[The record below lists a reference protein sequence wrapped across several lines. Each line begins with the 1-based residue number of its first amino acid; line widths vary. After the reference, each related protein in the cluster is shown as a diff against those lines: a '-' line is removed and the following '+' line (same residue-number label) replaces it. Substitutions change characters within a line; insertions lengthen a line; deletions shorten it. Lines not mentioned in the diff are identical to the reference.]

1 MGACGSPC
9 SATLQNVKNICF
21 HEGLPTK
28 AELLNIYRDNGHFIC
43 VFGDLMSE
51 SANSVEVEQFVCI
64 GSHHLN
70 MTIICLVQN
79 LFQKG
84 KVMHTLSLNTH
95 YFVLYKNRRDQEQI
109 QRFGRQ
115 PFPQQSIYV
124 VDAYRNATSTPYGYL
139 LVDLN
144 PHSNKLYSFRSRIFP
159 CESSQWWR
167 NWLWQIISFYIFL
180 SSCDKEQRKTILQ
193 TTTDDQLKLLVEI
206 VLNIL
211 RGVIPTST
219 RTRNLFRSNKKQHS

>member
-1 MGACGSPC
+1 MHTSCSRKNIPHSYCIVMGACGSPC

-70 MTIICLVQN
+70 VTIICLIQN

-95 YFVLYKNRRDQEQI
+95 YFVLYKNRRTKNRFRGLADRRFATVQI
-109 QRFGRQ
+109 LLEHLPKGHINALWIFVSRFKP
-115 PFPQQSIYV
+115 PFKQTVFISI
-124 VDAYRNATSTPYGYL
+124 
-139 LVDLN
+139 
-144 PHSNKLYSFRSRIFP
+144 
-159 CESSQWWR
+159 E
-167 NWLWQIISFYIFL
+167 
-180 SSCDKEQRKTILQ
+180 
-193 TTTDDQLKLLVEI
+193 
-206 VLNIL
+206 NIP
-211 RGVIPTST
+211 G
-219 RTRNLFRSNKKQHS
+219 

>member
-1 MGACGSPC
+1 MSSTVEEPTLLQFETPTSFMVCGPTNSGKTWFVKRILENAHLMFKEPPTFVLYC
-9 SATLQNVKNICF
+9 YGSVWQPMFDDMQQNVKSICF

-28 AELLNIYRDNGHFIC
+28 AKLLDIYRDNVHFIC
-43 VFGDLMSE
+43 ALDDLMSE

-84 KVMHTLSLNTH
+84 KVMRTLSLHTH

-115 PFPQQSIYV
+115 AFPQQSKYFL
-124 VDAYRNATSTPYGYL
+124 DTYQKATSTLYGYL
-139 LVDLN
+139 SVDLN

-159 CESSQWWR
+159 GE
-167 NWLWQIISFYIFL
+167 
-180 SSCDKEQRKTILQ
+180 DTIVYRPSDEE
-193 TTTDDQLKLLVEI
+193 TDFSK
-206 VLNIL
+206 
-211 RGVIPTST
+211 
-219 RTRNLFRSNKKQHS
+219 